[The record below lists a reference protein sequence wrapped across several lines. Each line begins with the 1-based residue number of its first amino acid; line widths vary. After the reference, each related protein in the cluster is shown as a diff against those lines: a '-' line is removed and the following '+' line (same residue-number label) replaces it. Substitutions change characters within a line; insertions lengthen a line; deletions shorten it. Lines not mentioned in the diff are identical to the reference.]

1 MQPGL
6 EVVLLGSSADTDD
19 WAALLDRPG
28 WTVTRAPSARPGPPP
43 HVVIAIVSWAEAEST
58 LRESAASFDAPL
70 AVLISVPDHPLTQI
84 FRALVEAKRDWEGA
98 FDAVV
103 DPVALLEADG
113 SIRRANL
120 VLAQELGV
128 PIQDLVGQGIGALL
142 GPAQGDDPLEASL
155 RDGRAR
161 TAEVRYARLPGLR
174 QVTTSPLPGEPHSRG
189 MVAFFKDVTGLREQ
203 GDRLLQASRLAD
215 VGQLAAG
222 VAHEINTPLASI
234 ALRAEALLRKAENPP
249 LADLPG
255 FEVFPRYLKTIEEET
270 FRCKK
275 IISSLLQFS
284 RSQRPE
290 VRETDLNALCQD
302 ASDLVGHQARI
313 KQVRM
318 ELRLQPDL
326 PRVRADDGQL
336 RQALLALI
344 MNALDAV
351 QVGGR
356 ITLETT
362 RRADEV
368 LLTVADDGAGIAVE
382 HLDKIF
388 SPFFSTK
395 PIGQGTGLGL
405 AVSHGLVAA
414 HGGRIEVSSAVGAG
428 TRMCIVLPLGGLA

>member
-43 HVVIAIVSWAEAEST
+43 HVVIAIVSRAEAEST

-174 QVTTSPLPGEPHSRG
+174 QVTTSP
-189 MVAFFKDVTGLREQ
+189 
-203 GDRLLQASRLAD
+203 LQASRLAD